1 MSDGEPGTAMVA
13 TAEMHAAVAP
23 AAEMSAAKMAAT
35 SVTATSVATAAVTTA
50 SAASCQRRTRQHGR
64 DHQNCNSNEG
74 LRHGV
79 CSGFIVLLK

>member
-1 MSDGEPGTAMVA
+1 VVA
-13 TAEMHAAVAP
+13 TAEMHAAMAP
-23 AAEMSAAKMAAT
+23 AAEMAAAMTAAAMAAAEM
-35 SVTATSVATAAVTTA
+35 SATSVATAAMTAA

-64 DHQNCNSNEG
+64 DHQDYNSNEE